1 MTQYN
6 ALNVKLFNSQLN
18 KLKSEM
24 KNGTL
29 KLSSN
34 VVGDTTDETNFSHKL
49 LLTNTQVLKIPKAF
63 AINSSAN
70 IKLLQAQF
78 SKIGQSVGFLGR
90 LLLKTDLP
98 LTQNVLKPLAKRVL
112 IPIGL
117 TIAESAT
124 DAAIPK
130 IFLVWY
136 DNINNFKWRN
146 GRYYKDN

>member
-130 IFLVWY
+130 NFLVWY
-136 DNINNFKWRN
+136 DNINNFK
-146 GRYYKDN
+146 

>member
-1 MTQYN
+1 
-6 ALNVKLFNSQLN
+6 
-18 KLKSEM
+18 M
-24 KNGTL
+24 KNGAL

-49 LLTNTQVLKIPKAF
+49 LLTNIQVLKIPKAF
-63 AINSSAN
+63 ANNSSAN

-98 LTQNVLKPLAKRVL
+98 LTKNVLKPLAKRVL

-117 TIAESAT
+117 TVAESVT

-136 DNINNFKWRN
+136 DNINNFK
-146 GRYYKDN
+146 

>member
-34 VVGDTTDETNFSHKL
+34 VVGDTIDETNFSHKL

-136 DNINNFKWRN
+136 DNINKFK
-146 GRYYKDN
+146 

>member
-18 KLKSEM
+18 KLKSQM

-49 LLTNTQVLKIPKAF
+49 LLTNIQVLKIPKAF

-98 LTQNVLKPLAKRVL
+98 LTKNVLKPLAKRVL

-117 TIAESAT
+117 TVAESVT

-136 DNINNFKWRN
+136 DNINNFK
-146 GRYYKDN
+146 

>member
-29 KLSSN
+29 KFSSN
-34 VVGDTTDETNFSHKL
+34 VVGDTIDETNFSHKL

-98 LTQNVLKPLAKRVL
+98 LTQNELKPLAKRVL

-117 TIAESAT
+117 TVAESAT

-136 DNINNFKWRN
+136 DNINNFK
-146 GRYYKDN
+146 

>member
-34 VVGDTTDETNFSHKL
+34 VVGGTTDETNFSHKL

-98 LTQNVLKPLAKRVL
+98 LTQNVLRPLAKRVL

-117 TIAESAT
+117 TVAESAT

-136 DNINNFKWRN
+136 ENINNFK
-146 GRYYKDN
+146 

>member
-1 MTQYN
+1 
-6 ALNVKLFNSQLN
+6 
-18 KLKSEM
+18 M
-24 KNGTL
+24 KNGAL

-49 LLTNTQVLKIPKAF
+49 LLTNIQVLKIPKAF

-78 SKIGQSVGFLGR
+78 SKIGQSVWFLGR

-98 LTQNVLKPLAKRVL
+98 LTKNVLKPLAKRVL

-117 TIAESAT
+117 TVAESVT

-136 DNINNFKWRN
+136 DNINNFK
-146 GRYYKDN
+146 